1 MKSDIINTINE
12 NKLIVILR
20 GIAEDKILATAKAL
34 YDGGIRVIEVTYM
47 PNGSVSDEETAKTIK
62 LLNDKF
68 GDKMVIGAG
77 TVLTPKQVK
86 LTYDAGGKLIVS
98 PNINKKVIRKTLH
111 YNMVSIPGAFTPS
124 EIADAYEN
132 GADFIKV
139 FPAGN
144 AGVGYFKSVKT
155 PLCHIPMLAVGGI
168 TRENIEAFYK
178 AGAKG
183 FGISSSIAD
192 RYCIDEG
199 NYAAIERKAK
209 EFVDIIKK
217 L

>member
-1 MKSDIINTINE
+1 MKSDVIKAITE

-20 GIAEDKILATAKAL
+20 GVPTDKLKPTAKAL
-34 YDGGIRVIEVTYM
+34 YNGGVRVIEVTYM
-47 PNGSVSDEETAKTIK
+47 PNGSVSDEETAKGIK
-62 LLNDKF
+62 LLNDNF
-68 GDKMVIGAG
+68 GDKMFIGAG
-77 TVLTPKQVK
+77 TVLSANQVK
-86 LTYDAGGKLIVS
+86 LTCNAGGRLIVS
-98 PNINKKVIRKTLH
+98 PNVNKKVIRKALH
-111 YNMVSIPGAFTPS
+111 YDMVSIPGAYTPS
-124 EIADAYEN
+124 EITDAYDN

-144 AGVGYFKSVKT
+144 AGVGYFKSVKA
-155 PLCHIPMLAVGGI
+155 PLSHIPMLAVGGI